1 MARRRTIHAGDHV
14 QMANGLPELELLVS
28 FCCLFCSPYLF
39 LSPILFII
47 YIFAIVYPFFIS
59 TCIFFSCLK
68 CSRAFAFCCL
78 VVDVVFLSFI
88 LSYTRYVS

>member
-1 MARRRTIHAGDHV
+1 VTMSRWLMGCPS
-14 QMANGLPELELLVS
+14 LS
-28 FCCLFCSPYLF
+28 FWCLFAAYSTLLISFYP
-39 LSPILFII
+39 PILFII

-78 VVDVVFLSFI
+78 AVDVVFLSCI
-88 LSYTRYVS
+88 PSYTRYVS